1 MVNNVMKNMSTHA
14 VWILLMLLTIFA
26 YGMGKFGF
34 SGIFVML
41 LLLLSAFIK
50 SHFVMADFMELRDV
64 SLIWRVIMFGWLWV
78 VCVGI
83 GISFLFAI

>member
-1 MVNNVMKNMSTHA
+1 
-14 VWILLMLLTIFA
+14 MLLTIFA

-34 SGIFVML
+34 SGIFVMF

-83 GISFLFAI
+83 GISFLFSI

>member
-1 MVNNVMKNMSTHA
+1 
-14 VWILLMLLTIFA
+14 MLLTIFA

-34 SGIFVML
+34 SGILAML

-50 SHFVMADFMELRDV
+50 SHFIMADFMELRDV
-64 SLIWRVIMFGWLWV
+64 SLIWRMIMFGWLWV

-83 GISFLFAI
+83 GISFLFSI